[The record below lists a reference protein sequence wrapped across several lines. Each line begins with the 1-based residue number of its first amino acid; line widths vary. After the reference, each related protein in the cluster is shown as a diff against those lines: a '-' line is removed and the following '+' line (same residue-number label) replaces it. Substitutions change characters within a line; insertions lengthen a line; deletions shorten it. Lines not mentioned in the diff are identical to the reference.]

1 MTKRRLIMAA
11 NPSVAILNQIPEKE
25 QAVSNDEKLM
35 SLLKRIEAALCKYF
49 GEDEETIL
57 NSLRGL

>member
-1 MTKRRLIMAA
+1 MAA
-11 NPSVAILNQIPEKE
+11 NPSVAILNQIPETE

>member
-1 MTKRRLIMAA
+1 MAA
-11 NPSVAILNQIPEKE
+11 NAKIAYPSFVPDPE
-25 QAVSNDEKLM
+25 QAVSASRTQKLV

-49 GEDEETIL
+49 GEDEETIV

>member
-1 MTKRRLIMAA
+1 MAA
-11 NPSVAILNQIPEKE
+11 NPSIAIPNLIPDAH
-25 QAVSNDEKLM
+25 AVSESSKPKPG
-35 SLLKRIEAALCKYF
+35 SLLERIEAALCKYF